1 MIKTFSKLGIE
12 FFLNMIKNIYFL
24 KTLQLTSYL
33 LLKNW
38 NLSHKYQ
45 VQNIDVSSHN
55 FFVLEV
61 LAKALRQEK
70 INGIQIEK
78 EDMKQSLLLDDM
90 IIHLENTR
98 GLTKKESSWN

>member
-1 MIKTFSKLGIE
+1 MIKTFSKVRIE
-12 FFLNMIKNIYFL
+12 FFLNMINNIYFL
-24 KTLQLTSYL
+24 KTLQLTYL

-38 NLSHKYQ
+38 NLSHKDP
-45 VQNIDVSSHN
+45 VQNIEVSSHN

-90 IIHLENTR
+90 IIHVETPR
-98 GLTKKESSWN
+98 GLTKKESSWY

>member
-1 MIKTFSKLGIE
+1 M
-12 FFLNMIKNIYFL
+12 LN
-24 KTLQLTSYL
+24 
-33 LLKNW
+33 NW
-38 NLSHKYQ
+38 NLSHKDQ
-45 VQNIDVSSHN
+45 VQNIGASFHN

-78 EDMKQSLLLDDM
+78 EDLKQSLLLDDM
-90 IIHLENTR
+90 IIHVENPR